1 MNLTEVDL
9 SNFANSLG
17 NGYVKPWKSNAML
30 VMFAQVPEIVE
41 DRERLG
47 KYVENC
53 LLMEGFTTEGCD
65 TIAEFIFEASN

>member
-30 VMFAQVPEIVE
+30 VTFAQVPEIVK

-53 LLMEGFTTEGCD
+53 LMMEGFTTEGCD

>member
-1 MNLTEVDL
+1 MNLAEVEL

-17 NGYVKPWKSNAML
+17 NGYIKPWKSNAML
-30 VMFAQVPEIVE
+30 VMFAQVPEIVQ

-53 LLMEGFTTEGCD
+53 LLMEGFTTAGCYE
-65 TIAEFIFEASN
+65 IAEFIVKANN